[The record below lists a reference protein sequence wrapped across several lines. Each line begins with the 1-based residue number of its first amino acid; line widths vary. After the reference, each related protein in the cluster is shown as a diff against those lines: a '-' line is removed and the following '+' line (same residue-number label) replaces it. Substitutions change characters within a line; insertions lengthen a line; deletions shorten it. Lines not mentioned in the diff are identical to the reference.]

1 MMEQN
6 FNKIKK
12 TVFIL
17 LAVFFVVAVTA
28 ASASACA
35 SDGSEEK
42 TKEKPANVVDPKQ
55 AQEAAKKIAQEKLGN
70 KLLDM
75 VENNWFGNGGYSD
88 NGWGDDSDNGWRGD
102 SDNGWSDDD
111 WFNGGW

>member
-1 MMEQN
+1 MIEQN

-17 LAVFFVVAVTA
+17 LAVFFVVTVTA
-28 ASASACA
+28 ASASACT
-35 SDGSEEK
+35 SKDTK
-42 TKEKPANVVDPKQ
+42 DTKDTKEKAKEQPATVVDPKQ
-55 AQEAAKKIAQEKLGN
+55 SQKAAQEELGN

-75 VENNWFGNGGYSD
+75 VENNWFGNGNGGYSD
-88 NGWGDDSDNGWRGD
+88 NGWGGD

-111 WFNGGW
+111 WFSDDW

>member
-1 MMEQN
+1 MIEQN

-17 LAVFFVVAVTA
+17 LAVFFVVTVTA

-55 AQEAAKKIAQEKLGN
+55 AQEKLGN

-75 VENNWFGNGGYSD
+75 VENNWFGNGNGGYSD
-88 NGWGDDSDNGWRGD
+88 NGWGDDSDNGW
-102 SDNGWSDDD
+102 SDDD
-111 WFNGGW
+111 WFSGGW

>member
-1 MMEQN
+1 MIGQN

-17 LAVFFVVAVTA
+17 LAVFFVVTVTA
-28 ASASACA
+28 ASASACT
-35 SDGSEEK
+35 SKD
-42 TKEKPANVVDPKQ
+42 TKEKAKEQPATVVDPKQ
-55 AQEAAKKIAQEKLGN
+55 DQKVAQEELGN

-75 VENNWFGNGGYSD
+75 VENNWFGNGNGGY
-88 NGWGDDSDNGWRGD
+88 

-111 WFNGGW
+111 WFSDDW

>member
-1 MMEQN
+1 MIEQS

-35 SDGSEEK
+35 SNDNKEE

-55 AQEAAKKIAQEKLGN
+55 AQEKLGN

-75 VENNWFGNGGYSD
+75 VENNWFGNGNGGYSD
-88 NGWGDDSDNGWRGD
+88 NGWGGD
-102 SDNGWSDDD
+102 SDNSWSDDD

>member
-1 MMEQN
+1 MIEQN

-17 LAVFFVVAVTA
+17 LTVFFVVAVTA

-35 SDGSEEK
+35 SNDNKEE

-55 AQEAAKKIAQEKLGN
+55 AQEKLGN

-75 VENNWFGNGGYSD
+75 VENNWFGNGKGSNSD
-88 NGWGDDSDNGWRGD
+88 NGWRGNSDNGWRGD
-102 SDNGWSDDD
+102 SDNGWSDND
-111 WFNGGW
+111 WFSGGW